1 MKKLRKGFT
10 LMELLIVIT
19 VLGAL
24 AAMMSISSGEA
35 MSSAKAGT
43 IISNL
48 RNFATAANEFYF
60 DNMNSLYTAGQLSEA
75 NLTEI
80 KLYMNLGANTSDV
93 PESKLDNY
101 YVLTADASKAPAEV
115 DWYVGYK
122 FPESGAAGAADAEV
136 IKAKLVNRASNIGL
150 YGSTSETTIPA
161 ATFTATDGVVWLKAR
176 EASRRGA
183 AAADPDPASDPVI
196 P

>member
-1 MKKLRKGFT
+1 MKKMRKGFT

-19 VLGAL
+19 VLGSL

-122 FPESGAAGAADAEV
+122 FPASGAGAADAEV